1 MFQENTSHL
10 EFTVLKEFLK
20 NTSGVAAGV
29 EGESAD
35 SLSSRDNSL
44 PHTTTHCTMLRHTAT
59 RCNIET
65 TRLLPSQ
72 QRKCQRPWVYFRD
85 KKPSEPR
92 TTSVRDFK
100 CQRYGCQSLQ
110 ISETPNVRDYECQ
123 GPAFLAKIWQ
133 TMGTPAMNAEASQS
147 RRRPAPRFFFLEG
160 ASVSESDFAWIL
172 SGVLI
177 ILYLPK
183 MTLLKDTCLTYEELL
198 SQLDE
203 RLGGPQKFQ
212 QNSDFI
218 H

>member
-20 NTSGVAAGV
+20 NTSGVVTGV

-110 ISETPNVRDYECQ
+110 ISETPNVRDYESQRLQMLTSETPDVRDYKCQ
-123 GPAFLAKIWQ
+123 RLQ
-133 TMGTPAMNAEASQS
+133 MSETMNVRDQPFW
-147 RRRPAPRFFFLEG
+147 PK
-160 ASVSESDFAWIL
+160 
-172 SGVLI
+172 SG
-177 ILYLPK
+177 K
-183 MTLLKDTCLTYEELL
+183 QWEL
-198 SQLDE
+198 
-203 RLGGPQKFQ
+203 RL
-212 QNSDFI
+212 
-218 H
+218 

>member
-1 MFQENTSHL
+1 VVLGDRRKWSFGTVTQVRFPPTGKRITPQEERFSLSSISDLQMFQENTSHL

-110 ISETPNVRDYECQ
+110 ISETPNVRDYESQRLQMLTSETPDVRDYKCQ
-123 GPAFLAKIWQ
+123 RLQ
-133 TMGTPAMNAEASQS
+133 MSETMNVRDQPFW
-147 RRRPAPRFFFLEG
+147 PK
-160 ASVSESDFAWIL
+160 
-172 SGVLI
+172 SG
-177 ILYLPK
+177 K
-183 MTLLKDTCLTYEELL
+183 QWEL
-198 SQLDE
+198 
-203 RLGGPQKFQ
+203 RL
-212 QNSDFI
+212 
-218 H
+218 